1 MRSRTPGWALAI
13 VAATACTSPGCSTP
27 TSPSSSFELLQ
38 LAVGAET
45 AAFEYR
51 YAPGD
56 SVDVEWQEGYHRWAI
71 AALDLPAPRRIR
83 YNKYRSR
90 EHMGSL
96 IGNGG
101 TNGFADA
108 ERFEIHTIWPRDNHE
123 VVHLY
128 SSAFGRPVALW
139 SEGLAVAFQTDP
151 ASGDLL
157 PRWNRV
163 PVDDHARAFRA
174 QGRLIPTAE
183 LLTTAGFR
191 RFDANVTYPQA
202 GSFVRFVLDTCGL
215 GGVKRLFASGSSSD
229 TADSVTAQYESACG
243 QTLQDTEAAWL
254 RRLEGATP

>member
-1 MRSRTPGWALAI
+1 MRLRTGLALALA
-13 VAATACTSPGCSTP
+13 AATACSSSACSSP
-27 TSPSSSFELLQ
+27 TSPSSSAFELLQ

-51 YAPGD
+51 HAPDD
-56 SVDVEWQEGYHRWAI
+56 SVDVEWQETYHRWAI
-71 AALDLPAPRRIR
+71 GALDLPAPRRIR

-96 IGNGG
+96 IGNGS

-139 SEGLAVAFQTDP
+139 TEGLAVAFQTDP
-151 ASGDLL
+151 ASGDLR
-157 PRWNRV
+157 PRWSRV

-174 QGRLIPTAE
+174 QGRLIPIAE
-183 LLTTAGFR
+183 LLTTASFR
-191 RFDANVTYPQA
+191 RFDDNVTYPQA

-229 TADSVTAQYESACG
+229 AADGVRAQFEAACS